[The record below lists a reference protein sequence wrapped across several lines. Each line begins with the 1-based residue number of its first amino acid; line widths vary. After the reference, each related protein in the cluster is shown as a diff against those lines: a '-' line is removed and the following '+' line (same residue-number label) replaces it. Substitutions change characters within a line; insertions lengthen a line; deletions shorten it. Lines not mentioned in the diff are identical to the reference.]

1 MKKILTVI
9 GARPQF
15 IKAAALTRVLSTQKG
30 LTEILVHTGQ
40 HYDNNMS
47 DIFFRELELPKPH
60 YNLAIGSGSHGK
72 QTGDML
78 AGLEE
83 VFQLEKPDL
92 VLIYGDTNSTLAAAL
107 AASKMHIPVAHV
119 EAGLRSF
126 NRRMPEEVNR
136 IVADQL
142 SNLLFTPTQGA
153 NNHLNNEGFPKE
165 KIHCCGDVMY
175 DVALYFG
182 QKAEAK
188 SQILKR
194 LDVLNKPFILATIHR
209 AENTDDP
216 KRLMNIM
223 EALMELGQEMPIILP
238 LHPRTQSF
246 LKQYHVFDD
255 VVNAVQMIEPV
266 GFLDMIMLEKNASL
280 IMTDSGGV
288 QKEAFFHHVPCVTLR
303 DETEWQELVDLGWNT
318 VVPPEDK
325 SKIIQA
331 VRHALTQVGDMNQKP
346 YGMGN
351 AAEKIAE
358 VLFDFLEL

>member
-15 IKAAALTRVLSTQKG
+15 IKAAALTRILSRHAG
-30 LTEILVHTGQ
+30 LIELLVHTGQ

-47 DIFFRELELPKPH
+47 DIFFNELELPNPQ
-60 YNLAIGSGSHGK
+60 YNLAIGSSSHGK

-78 AGLEE
+78 AGLED
-83 VFQLEKPDL
+83 VFQREQPDL

-126 NRRMPEEVNR
+126 NRKMPEEVNR

-142 SNLLFTPTQGA
+142 STLLFTPTQGA
-153 NNHLNNEGFPKE
+153 HHHLKSEGVPEE
-165 KIHCCGDVMY
+165 KIHFSGDVMY

-182 QKAEAK
+182 VKAEAT

-194 LDVLNKPFILATIHR
+194 LDLLNTPYILATIHR

-223 EALMELGQEMPIILP
+223 EALMEQGQKMPVILP
-238 LHPRTQSF
+238 LHPRTRAF
-246 LKQYHVFDD
+246 LKQYYLLNDVQNVLHV
-255 VVNAVQMIEPV
+255 IEPV

-280 IMTDSGGV
+280 IVTDSGGV
-288 QKEAFFHHVPCVTLR
+288 QKEAFFYHVPCVTLR
-303 DETEWQELVDLGWNT
+303 DETEWQELVELGWNT
-318 VVPPEDK
+318 VVSPENK
-325 SKIIQA
+325 AMMTKIIE
-331 VRHALTQVGDMNQKP
+331 HSLTQVGDLTQRP
-346 YGMGN
+346 YGMGD
-351 AAEKIAE
+351 AAEKIAQ
-358 VLFDFLEL
+358 VLYDFLDI

>member
-15 IKAAALTRVLSTQKG
+15 IKAAALTRVLSKQQG
-30 LTEILVHTGQ
+30 LVEILVHTGQ

-47 DIFFRELELPKPH
+47 DIFFNELELPKPY
-60 YNLAIGSGSHGK
+60 YNLAIGSSSHGK

-78 AGLEE
+78 AGLED
-83 VFQLEKPDL
+83 VFKIEKPDL

-126 NRRMPEEVNR
+126 NRKMPEEVNR

-142 SNLLFTPTQGA
+142 SDLLFTPTQGA
-153 NNHLNNEGFPKE
+153 NHHLENEGFPKE
-165 KIHCCGDVMY
+165 KIYFSGDVMY

-182 QKAEAK
+182 QKAEDK
-188 SQILKR
+188 SQILEHCD
-194 LDVLNKPFILATIHR
+194 LLNKSFILATIHR
-209 AENTDDP
+209 AENTDDSE
-216 KRLMNIM
+216 RLINIM
-223 EALMELGQEMPIILP
+223 EALMELTQSMSVVLP
-238 LHPRTQSF
+238 LHPRTHSF
-246 LKQYHVFDD
+246 LKQYNLFDD
-255 VVNAVQMIEPV
+255 VANTLQLIEPV

-288 QKEAFFHHVPCVTLR
+288 QKEAFFHRVPCVTLR

-318 VVPPEDK
+318 VVSPKEK
-325 SKIIQA
+325 SKITQA
-331 VRHALTQVGDMNQKP
+331 VKDGLLQVGDMNQNP
-346 YGMGN
+346 YGMGH
-351 AAEKIAE
+351 AAEKIAHA
-358 VLFDFLEL
+358 LYDFLEI

>member
-1 MKKILTVI
+1 MKKIVTVI

-15 IKAAALTRVLSTQKG
+15 IKAAALTRVLSTQKD

-47 DIFFRELELPKPH
+47 DIFFSELELPKPD

-72 QTGDML
+72 QTGEML

-83 VFQLEKPDL
+83 VFQVEKPDL

-126 NRRMPEEVNR
+126 NRKMPEEVNR

-142 SNLLFTPTQGA
+142 SDLLFTPTQGA
-153 NNHLNNEGFPKE
+153 NIHLNHEGCPE
-165 KIHCCGDVMY
+165 GKIHFSGDVMY

-182 QKAEAK
+182 QKAEAE
-188 SQILKR
+188 SQILKH
-194 LDVLNKPFILATIHR
+194 LDVLNKPYILATVHR

-216 KRLMNIM
+216 KRLVNIM

-246 LKQYHVFDD
+246 LKQYNLFDD
-255 VVNAVQMIEPV
+255 VVNTLQIIEPV

-288 QKEAFFHHVPCVTLR
+288 QKEAFFHQVPCVTLR

-318 VVPPEDK
+318 VVSPEEK
-325 SKIIQA
+325 SKIIPA
-331 VRHALTQVGDMNQKP
+331 VKYALTHLGDMNQKP
-346 YGMGN
+346 YGTGN
-351 AAEKIAE
+351 AAKNIAE
-358 VLFDFLEL
+358 VLYDFLDV

>member
-15 IKAAALTRVLSTQKG
+15 IKAAALTRVLSTNQG

-47 DIFFRELELPKPH
+47 DVFFNELELPKPQ
-60 YNLAIGSGSHGK
+60 YNLAIGSSSHGK

-78 AGLEE
+78 AGLED
-83 VFQLEKPDL
+83 VFQREKPDL

-126 NRRMPEEVNR
+126 NRKMPEEINR

-142 SNLLFTPTQGA
+142 STLLFVPTEGA
-153 NNHLNNEGFPKE
+153 HHHLKSEGVPEE
-165 KIHCCGDVMY
+165 KIHFSGDVMY

-182 QKAEAK
+182 KKAETT
-188 SQILKR
+188 SPILKR
-194 LDVLNKPFILATIHR
+194 LELSSSSYILATIHR

-223 EALMELGQEMPIILP
+223 QALMEQGQKMPIVLP
-238 LHPRTQSF
+238 LHPRTHAV
-246 LKQYHVFDD
+246 LKKYHLLDD
-255 VVNAVQMIEPV
+255 VQNILHVIEPV

-280 IMTDSGGV
+280 IVTDSGGV
-288 QKEAFFHHVPCVTLR
+288 QKEAFFYHVPCVTLR
-303 DETEWQELVDLGWNT
+303 DETEWQELVDMGWNT
-318 VVPPEDK
+318 VVSPENK
-325 SKIIQA
+325 AMMTQVIERS
-331 VRHALTQVGDMNQKP
+331 LTQVGDLTQRP
-346 YGMGN
+346 YGMGD
-351 AAEKIAE
+351 AALKIAC
-358 VLFDFLEL
+358 VLHDFLEI